1 MKDEKAKAMLI
12 SVKIRPQIEL
22 LTNEEAGELFKSLL
36 VYADEGKPI
45 SSENRVLTVVFAG
58 VRAQIDVAAE
68 KYANKCERN
77 KTIAIEREQ
86 KKRESTNVHERTRT
100 CTNRENTVK
109 DKKENTGVP
118 NGHPLDFL
126 DSFLLYFNAQLVAKK
141 ALIKQIQHIKGNTR
155 KAAVLAR
162 ARENGEEALNIVANK
177 AAESDFLNGK
187 NDRGWVATF
196 DWLMKPNNF
205 VKVLEGNYDNTG
217 ENKAIKNNV
226 KDIDDLWQ

>member
-36 VYADEGKPI
+36 VYADEGKPM

-58 VRAQIDVAAE
+58 VRTQIDVAAE

-77 KTIAIEREQ
+77 KAIAIEREQ
-86 KKRESTNVHERTRT
+86 KKRESTFVHVRTRT
-100 CTNRENTVK
+100 CTNVENTS
-109 DKKENTGVP
+109 VP
-118 NGHPLDFL
+118 NGSPLDFL

-141 ALIKQIQHIKGNTR
+141 SLIKQIQHINGNTR
-155 KAAVLAR
+155 RAAVLAR

-205 VKVLEGNYDNTG
+205 IKVLEGNYDNTSA
-217 ENKAIKNNV
+217 NKGIKNNE

>member
-58 VRAQIDVAAE
+58 MRTQIDVAAE

-77 KTIAIEREQ
+77 KAIAIEREQ

-100 CTNRENTVK
+100 CTN
-109 DKKENTGVP
+109 KENTSVP
-118 NGHPLDFL
+118 NGSSLDFL
-126 DSFLLYFNAQLVAKK
+126 NSFLLYFNAQLVAKK
-141 ALIKQIQHIKGNTR
+141 SLIKQIQHINGNTR
-155 KAAVLAR
+155 RAAVLAR

-205 VKVLEGNYDNTG
+205 VKVLEGNYDNTSA
-217 ENKAIKNNV
+217 NKGVKKNE

>member
-36 VYADEGKPI
+36 VYADEGKPM

-58 VRAQIDVAAE
+58 VRTQIDVAAE

-77 KTIAIEREQ
+77 KAIAIEREQ
-86 KKRESTNVHERTRT
+86 KKRESTFVHERVRT
-100 CTNRENTVK
+100 CTN
-109 DKKENTGVP
+109 KENTSVP
-118 NGHPLDFL
+118 NGSPLDFL

-141 ALIKQIQHIKGNTR
+141 SLIKQIQHINGNTR
-155 KAAVLAR
+155 RAAVLAR

-205 VKVLEGNYDNTG
+205 IKVLEGNYDNTSA
-217 ENKAIKNNV
+217 NKGIKNNE